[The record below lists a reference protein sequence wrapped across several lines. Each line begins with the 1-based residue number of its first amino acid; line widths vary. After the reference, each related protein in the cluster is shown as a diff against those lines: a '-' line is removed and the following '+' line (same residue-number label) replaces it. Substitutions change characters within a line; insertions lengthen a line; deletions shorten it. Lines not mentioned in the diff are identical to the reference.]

1 MRAHGHSGQ
10 LSRTASVDPRF
21 VVCLLPLTASAKR
34 SRVSPKKVAIRF
46 QPSLPGC
53 PFVAYLSNASESQG
67 HPKSKLGP
75 SDPADRDYSSLIDA
89 MVWVRLMETVG
100 SEWRQMLAVSWEWE
114 GIEKNMR
121 GNAVLTV
128 RQVNITSTGSVRVLV
143 REEGPGVR
151 LQIGLRF
158 TLRSCF
164 FISAMGR
171 LAKDIGHSDSIKLL
185 TVLDEVSG
193 DIDEHCRWIIVVKS
207 GSVGCHMAAWLT
219 GFRSRVEGSTDSQ
232 VACLGLRERHV
243 GVCWQALG
251 VASCAG
257 PAASSPEP
265 EQAGGRAFLI
275 AANLPS
281 SIRNTAAVTNGAL
294 SVARTKT
301 HSLAI
306 DMCGG
311 LLVTGLLPPKHLKME
326 VRKKDVSP
334 GGDKEEE
341 R

>member
-128 RQVNITSTGSVRVLV
+128 RQVNITSTGSVRVL
-143 REEGPGVR
+143 
-151 LQIGLRF
+151 
-158 TLRSCF
+158 
-164 FISAMGR
+164 
-171 LAKDIGHSDSIKLL
+171 KLL